1 MMLKVILTDRYG
13 KKSTYNLHD
22 TGDRSY
28 LTEMYGHG
36 FVAMLS
42 QMTPGQA
49 IGVKCCARLDD
60 REVGF

>member
-1 MMLKVILTDRYG
+1 MLKVILTDRYG
-13 KKSTYNLHD
+13 IKSTFNLHD

-28 LTEMYGHG
+28 LTEMYGNR

-49 IGVKCCARLDD
+49 IGVRCSERIDD
-60 REVGF
+60 REDGF